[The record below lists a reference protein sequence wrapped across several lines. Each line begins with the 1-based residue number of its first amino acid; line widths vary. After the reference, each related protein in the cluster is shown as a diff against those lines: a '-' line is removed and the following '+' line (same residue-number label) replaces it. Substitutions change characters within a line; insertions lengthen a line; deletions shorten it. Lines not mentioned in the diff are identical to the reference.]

1 MNSCV
6 KLNIGNI
13 RYIEDSVSE
22 ALYEAGEAVRQDV
35 QQSQTMPFDTGQLQ
49 NRSTFVDKS
58 NMHRGTVS
66 VVSDTPYARR
76 LYFHPEYRFNREH
89 NPSASAEWFKPYIS
103 GIKKDY
109 AQRVFRQILK
119 ARTGG

>member
-13 RYIEDSVSE
+13 RLIEDSISE
-22 ALYEAGEAVRQDV
+22 ALVEAGEAVRQDV

-49 NRSTFVDKS
+49 NRSTELDTKRAKYGV
-58 NMHRGTVS
+58 VS
-66 VVSDTPYARR
+66 VFSDTPYARR

-89 NPSASAEWFKPYIS
+89 NPSAGAEWFKPYIS
-103 GIKKDY
+103 GAKKDY
-109 AQRVFRQILK
+109 AQKVFAHSLK
-119 ARTGG
+119 SKTGG